1 MALHP
6 DFPESPH
13 EIADPSVRWL
23 PDNEA
28 LRDTGYGRLLPP
40 LVHEIRKQV
49 KVLQDN
55 SYRDAAETSSNT
67 IMIVEVIV

>member
-40 LVHEIRKQV
+40 LVHKEV
-49 KVLQDN
+49 KTSEVAVPVN
-55 SYRDAAETSSNT
+55 FEESYIKVCKLFRILSP
-67 IMIVEVIV
+67 